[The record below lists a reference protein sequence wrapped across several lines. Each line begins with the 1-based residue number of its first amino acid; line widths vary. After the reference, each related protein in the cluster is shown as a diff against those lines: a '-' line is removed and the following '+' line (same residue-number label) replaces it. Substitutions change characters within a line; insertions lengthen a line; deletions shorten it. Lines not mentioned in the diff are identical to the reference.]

1 MSISGSA
8 AANGPLLLRT
18 LHGMLSKQYNA
29 APGRMIADT
38 APLPDMIPPA
48 NGLAP
53 ANPSIAAQLAPES
66 AGLPNPSNATGS
78 VQNSGGAL
86 QAATEQ
92 TGMPKQPPAATTLP
106 EPITWMA
113 LTAAAEA
120 EAAAVAAN
128 AVAKAQA
135 SAAPPVVP
143 ALPAPIEVDPN
154 HSLPAPIPIDPNHVP
169 PATVPDLQNGGWV
182 VPVER
187 SISKVRPS
195 EYDELIYTTA
205 MQHKVDPALVKAVI
219 HAESNFRPTVKSS
232 AGAQGLMQLMPGTA
246 ASLGVTNSNDPV
258 QNVDGG
264 TRLLRKLLD
273 RYDQNVSLALAAYNA
288 GPGAVAQY
296 GGIPPYPETQRYVPR
311 VLSLYKTYVEA

>member
-1 MSISGSA
+1 MSISGSP
-8 AANGPLLLRT
+8 AANGQLLLRT

-29 APGRMIADT
+29 APGRTLADT
-38 APLPDMIPPA
+38 APLPNLLPPAAGLPPA
-48 NGLAP
+48 NP
-53 ANPSIAAQLAPES
+53 ATAAQLAPDQ
-66 AGLPNPSNATGS
+66 AGIAKPFDTTGLS
-78 VQNSGGAL
+78 QNVSGAL
-86 QAATEQ
+86 QPATEQ
-92 TGMPKQPPAATTLP
+92 TGMAKPPAPATTLP

-113 LTAAAEA
+113 LTAAAES
-120 EAAAVAAN
+120 EAAAVAAS
-128 AVAKAQA
+128 AASRAQA
-135 SAAPPVVP
+135 GAAPPVVK
-143 ALPAPIEVDPN
+143 ALPAPMEVDPN
-154 HSLPAPIPIDPNHVP
+154 HLLPAPLAIDPNYIP
-169 PATVPDLQNGGWV
+169 PSSIPDLQNGGWV

-195 EYDELIYTTA
+195 EFDELIYTTA
-205 MQHKVDPALVKAVI
+205 MQHQVDPALVKAVI

>member
-1 MSISGSA
+1 MSISGSP
-8 AANGPLLLRT
+8 AANGQLLLRT
-18 LHGMLSKQYNA
+18 LHGLLSKQYNA
-29 APGRMIADT
+29 APGRTLADT
-38 APLPDMIPPA
+38 APLPDMLPPA
-48 NGLAP
+48 SGLPP
-53 ANPSIAAQLAPES
+53 ASAAQLMPDQ
-66 AGLPNPSNATGS
+66 AGLAKPFDTTGLS
-78 VQNSGGAL
+78 QNLSGAVQPAS
-86 QAATEQ
+86 EQ
-92 TGMPKQPPAATTLP
+92 TGMAKPPAPATTLP

-113 LTAAAEA
+113 LTAAAES
-120 EAAAVAAN
+120 EAAAVAAS
-128 AVAKAQA
+128 AAARAQA
-135 SAAPPVVP
+135 SAAPPP
-143 ALPAPIEVDPN
+143 MQALPAPIEVDPN
-154 HSLPAPIPIDPNHVP
+154 HPLPAPLATDPNYIP
-169 PATVPDLQNGGWV
+169 PGVPDLKIGGWV

-205 MQHKVDPALVKAVI
+205 MQHNVDPALVKAVI

>member
-1 MSISGSA
+1 MSISGTP
-8 AANGPLLLRT
+8 AANGQLLLRT

-29 APGRMIADT
+29 APGRTAADT
-38 APLPDMIPPA
+38 APLPNMPQPA
-48 NGLAP
+48 GGQLP
-53 ANPSIAAQLAPES
+53 AVAGSAAQLS
-66 AGLPNPSNATGS
+66 AEQPGLPR
-78 VQNSGGAL
+78 
-86 QAATEQ
+86 
-92 TGMPKQPPAATTLP
+92 PAAAAALSSVGAAPAAIEQPGLPKLPIAAATLP

-120 EAAAVAAN
+120 EAAALAAS
-128 AVAKAQA
+128 AAAKAQA
-135 SAAPPVVP
+135 SAAPAVAP
-143 ALPAPIEVDPN
+143 ALPAPMALDPN
-154 HSLPAPIPIDPNHVP
+154 HPLPEPLPVDASYVP
-169 PATVPDLQNGGWV
+169 PGTVPDLQTGGWV
-182 VPVER
+182 VPVTR

-205 MQHKVDPALVKAVI
+205 MQYQVDPALVKAVI
-219 HAESNFRPTVKSS
+219 HAESNFRPTVVSS
-232 AGAQGLMQLMPGTA
+232 AGATGLMQLMPGTA
-246 ASLGVTNSNDPV
+246 ASLGVKDSNNPA

-311 VLSLYKTYVEA
+311 VLSLYKTYVEV

>member
-1 MSISGSA
+1 MSISGSP
-8 AANGPLLLRT
+8 AANGQLLLRT

-29 APGRMIADT
+29 APGRTLADT
-38 APLPDMIPPA
+38 APLPNLLPPA
-48 NGLAP
+48 AGLPPTNP
-53 ANPSIAAQLAPES
+53 ASAAQLAPDQ
-66 AGLPNPSNATGS
+66 AGLPKP
-78 VQNSGGAL
+78 
-86 QAATEQ
+86 
-92 TGMPKQPPAATTLP
+92 PPAATTLP

-113 LTAAAEA
+113 LTAAAES
-120 EAAAVAAN
+120 EAAAVGASAA
-128 AVAKAQA
+128 AKAQA
-135 SAAPPVVP
+135 GAAPPVVK
-143 ALPAPIEVDPN
+143 ALPAPMEVDPN
-154 HSLPAPIPIDPNHVP
+154 HPLPAPLAIDPNYIAP
-169 PATVPDLQNGGWV
+169 SSMPDLQNGGWL

-195 EYDELIYTTA
+195 EFDELIYTTA
-205 MQHKVDPALVKAVI
+205 MQHQVDPALVKAVI
-219 HAESNFRPTVKSS
+219 HAESNFQPTVKSS